1 MTKTRET
8 KGWDSVTV
16 VAAVIRELCYPKR
29 KDLNRP
35 AVARAIDSV
44 NAQMKTYNRGASA
57 EEKRPTIRV
66 YER

>member
-1 MTKTRET
+1 MGQRHGCRRRDPGTLLPQE
-8 KGWDSVTV
+8 
-16 VAAVIRELCYPKR
+16 KR
-29 KDLNRP
+29 PQPP